1 MTDRTGKPYSA
12 TARRRDRNWQ
22 TVLGPADP
30 TPLVIVD
37 PETGDEREGSRTRPV
52 IGYIKPAHE
61 RAIAKR
67 AANDQTPPPANDD
80 YDTAR
85 AMILDANRTLKRLP
99 IPRDV
104 QGLRSV
110 KSQLGKF
117 DKTTRPGMKPTGRA
131 IDDLE
136 RVLDWLLLLKGPD
149 YELVAMLVCGFS
161 FRETGDALGLSHEGV
176 RKRLDRIVADLVS
189 APRRIS

>member
-1 MTDRTGKPYSA
+1 MTDRKGEPYSA
-12 TARRRDRNWQ
+12 TAKRSDRDWH

-30 TPLVIVD
+30 VPLIIQD
-37 PETGDEREGSRTRPV
+37 PETGDEREGSRTRSV
-52 IGYIKPAHE
+52 VGYIKPAHE
-61 RAIAKR
+61 RDIAKR
-67 AANDQTPPPANDD
+67 AANDRTPAAANDD

-104 QGLRSV
+104 QGLRSL
-110 KSQLGKF
+110 KSQMGKF
-117 DKTTRPGMKPTGRA
+117 DLSTNPGMKPTGRA

-136 RVLDWLLLLKGPD
+136 RVLDWLLRLEGPD

-161 FRETGDALGLSHEGV
+161 FRQTGDAMGMSYEGV